1 MNTRGITLSLWGD
14 PKTGQPVRA
23 EMTMA
28 MYPNVK
34 TTMSDFVFNVDMDES
49 LFSTEPP
56 PGYTVQNEK
65 INVSQPEEK
74 DLLKTFRTYS
84 ELSGGVFRN
93 RSTCSR

>member
-14 PKTGQPVRA
+14 PKTGQPVRT

-28 MYPNVK
+28 MHANVK
-34 TTMSDFVFNVDMDES
+34 STLSDFTFNVDMDES

-65 INVSQPEEK
+65 MNVSQPEEK

-84 ELSGGVFRN
+84 ELSGGAPRI
-93 RSTCSR
+93 RSTRSR